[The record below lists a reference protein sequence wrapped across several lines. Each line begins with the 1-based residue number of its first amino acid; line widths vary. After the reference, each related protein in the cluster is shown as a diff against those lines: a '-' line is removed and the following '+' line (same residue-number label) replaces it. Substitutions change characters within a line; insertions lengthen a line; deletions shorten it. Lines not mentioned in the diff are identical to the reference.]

1 MYTYILLTLILSV
14 FAAST
19 CITNT
24 VDLEVYIPNFL
35 KWIVVIFVILS
46 FVIFYIDDNTIRI
59 ICRELNMFPVPQP
72 TLQPD
77 SQPTS
82 QLEPQPTLQP
92 DPQPTVQPDSQPTL
106 QPDSQPTVQL
116 DPQPTVQPDPQ
127 PTVQPDPQPTVQPD
141 PQPTVQPDPQPT
153 VQPDSQPTSQLDPQ
167 PSRPRFNPMFKYHP
181 DRPVLNATCCIIDI
195 EEKTTE

>member
-92 DPQPTVQPDSQPTL
+92 DPQPTVQPDSQPT
-106 QPDSQPTVQL
+106 
-116 DPQPTVQPDPQ
+116 
-127 PTVQPDPQPTVQPD
+127 
-141 PQPTVQPDPQPT
+141 
-153 VQPDSQPTSQLDPQ
+153 SQLDPQ